1 MADCIP
7 CGTGFPTEY
16 LQLLNCKNQAN
27 TRQAGIQQLAFIKC
41 DQVVSVLATPSVW
54 DTLKETAGALIRSPS
69 GKGSFGKPN
78 TSTVKIG
85 CKEEVVTEKTLVLT
99 FKTYKYD
106 NETFTDAA
114 FMCNLN
120 DGFSGYRLIWLG
132 CDGNL
137 YYSSAY
143 EAGTNPGFVM
153 TLLDSYDDNPEDGL
167 MSKVFEITIDMVGL
181 CYGIIQPS
189 TALVT
194 AIFGGTTNTSG
205 GSGL

>member
-16 LQLLNCKNQAN
+16 LQLLNCKNQSN
-27 TRQAGIQQLAFIKC
+27 TRQSGIQQLAFIKC
-41 DQVVSVLATPSVW
+41 DQTLADIATAANW
-54 DTLKETAGALIRSPS
+54 DTLKLTPGALIRTPS
-69 GKGSFGKPN
+69 GLGSFGKPN
-78 TSTVKIG
+78 TTSVKIG
-85 CKEEVVTEKTLVLT
+85 CKEQVVTEKTLVLT

-106 NETFTDAA
+106 NDTFTDAH

-120 DGFSGYRLIWLG
+120 ESFSGYNLIWLG

-137 YYSSAY
+137 YYSNQY
-143 EAGTNPGFVM
+143 EANTNPGFDI

-167 MSKVFEITIDMVGL
+167 QSKVFEITIDMIGI
-181 CYGIIQPS
+181 CYSIIKPS
-189 TALVT
+189 KALIT
-194 AIFGGTTNTSG
+194 AIFGGTNNTSG